1 MQMPDKTSNTLTHDI
16 GRQEGRLHRFRG
28 SGALWRPLAA
38 LLSAFTMFLPA
49 AFLALRGENRGR
61 GAWDATVYH
70 EPFIRQLAADWPR
83 LDFSNPLT
91 ATTPGYHLLLAVA
104 VRLGL
109 DSTTA
114 LRVLSALIG
123 AVFVGSV
130 AWWCAQRVRARDA
143 WLLSLPLAASI
154 YPFQSAAWLL
164 PDNLAWLGVFAV
176 VGLCI
181 RARPTWAALSVASV
195 VLTGL
200 VFTRQVHLWC
210 AGLIWLTAWIGIR
223 HEDPGLFRD
232 PMKRFARTILAVCLT
247 LPAFLVVA
255 WFVRTWGGLTPPR
268 FQGDMQGGNPATP
281 AFLLVQVAILGVG
294 FWPWLAPAA
303 CRLIRDHAATA
314 SFAIGIG
321 LLAALIPETTNNP
334 EAGRYSGW
342 WSLTAKAPVL
352 MGRTSLIFVVLA
364 PIGAVLLA
372 GALRSVPRRAGWT
385 LLAALAGFTLA
396 QSSTAL
402 SWQRYHEPFLL
413 LLLAILAAL
422 QPPELRSTPMARARV
437 PAMGLLCVILGAISV
452 ASVRGNP
459 VKPGTPPPP
468 KHTSPNDPWAKEA
481 QDSSKPGEPGAS
493 GTS

>member
-1 MQMPDKTSNTLTHDI
+1 
-16 GRQEGRLHRFRG
+16 
-28 SGALWRPLAA
+28 
-38 LLSAFTMFLPA
+38 
-49 AFLALRGENRGR
+49 
-61 GAWDATVYH
+61 
-70 EPFIRQLAADWPR
+70 
-83 LDFSNPLT
+83 
-91 ATTPGYHLLLAVA
+91 
-104 VRLGL
+104 
-109 DSTTA
+109 
-114 LRVLSALIG
+114 
-123 AVFVGSV
+123 
-130 AWWCAQRVRARDA
+130 
-143 WLLSLPLAASI
+143 
-154 YPFQSAAWLL
+154 
-164 PDNLAWLGVFAV
+164 
-176 VGLCI
+176 
-181 RARPTWAALSVASV
+181 
-195 VLTGL
+195 
-200 VFTRQVHLWC
+200 
-210 AGLIWLTAWIGIR
+210 
-223 HEDPGLFRD
+223 
-232 PMKRFARTILAVCLT
+232 
-247 LPAFLVVA
+247 
-255 WFVRTWGGLTPPR
+255 
-268 FQGDMQGGNPATP
+268 
-281 AFLLVQVAILGVG
+281 LVQVAILGIG

-303 CRLIRDHAATA
+303 CRLIRDHAGTA

-385 LLAALAGFTLA
+385 LLAAFAGFTLA

-422 QPPELRSTPMARARV
+422 QPLELRSTPMARARV

-468 KHTSPNDPWAKEA
+468 KHTSPNDPWAREA